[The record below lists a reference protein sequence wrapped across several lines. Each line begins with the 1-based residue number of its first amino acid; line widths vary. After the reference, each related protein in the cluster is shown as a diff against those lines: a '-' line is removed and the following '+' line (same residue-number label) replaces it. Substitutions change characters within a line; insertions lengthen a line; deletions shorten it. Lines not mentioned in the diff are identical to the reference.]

1 MIQIFFSFQKK
12 DKPSE
17 MAQFH
22 PISLYQ
28 RLKNF
33 FPERISETQPPFV
46 AGKQITDNIMIA
58 QQMFHALRKK
68 LDG

>member
-1 MIQIFFSFQKK
+1 
-12 DKPSE
+12 